1 MTEQLYLNDSYS
13 MEFDAVVTKVDGK
26 YVVLDRTLFYAE
38 GGGQPADSG
47 KIVAGG
53 VEYNI
58 VYVKKMGADI
68 SIEVDKEGLKVG
80 DKIHG
85 IVDWERRY
93 KLMRYHTAAHL
104 LSAVIFKETG
114 ALISGNQLGIDKS
127 RIDFS
132 LEDYD
137 KDKIK
142 EYERIS
148 NELINKKLPVHI
160 KWITRKEAEAN
171 TELVKLMKG
180 LPAGI
185 DKIRIIDIET
195 YDASPCGGTHLK
207 NLSEIGQI
215 EITGT
220 ENKGKNNRRIY
231 FIIKP

>member
-1 MTEQLYLNDSYS
+1 MTEQLYLNDCYS
-13 MEFDAVVTKVDGK
+13 KEFDAVVTKVDGK
-26 YVVLDRTLFYAE
+26 YVALDKTLFYAE
-38 GGGQPADSG
+38 GGGQPADAG
-47 KIVAGG
+47 KIVANG
-53 VEYNI
+53 VTYNVI
-58 VYVKKMGADI
+58 YVKKIGGDI
-68 SIEVDKEGLKVG
+68 SQEIDKEGLKIG

-93 KLMRYHTAAHL
+93 RLMRYHTAAHL
-104 LSAVIFKETG
+104 LSAVIFKKTG
-114 ALISGNQLGIDKS
+114 ALITGNQLGIDKS

-132 LEDYD
+132 LENYD

-142 EYERIS
+142 NYENIS
-148 NELINKKLPVHI
+148 NELIDKKLSVNI

-180 LPAGI
+180 LPENI

-207 NLSEIGQI
+207 NLSEIGSI

-231 FIIKP
+231 FVIKP